1 MYRTPSPSKAYH
13 TVDDLLSDVEV
24 RVLGSLIEKERTTPE
39 YYPLSLNALT
49 NACNQSSNRDPIVQY
64 DEATVADAIESLR
77 RRSLVRAVQQSGSR
91 VTKYRQLMGETIGL
105 VARQT
110 AVLCVLMLRGP
121 QTLAELR
128 TRASR
133 LAELESQEDV
143 EAVLDGLIARQPA
156 PIVVRLPRRPGQ
168 KEVRYAH
175 LLAGEV
181 TTDTVEAAVAP
192 GARRPPDTDRI
203 GALEEAL
210 TELRTE
216 VADLREQLQAFR
228 QQFE

>member
-1 MYRTPSPSKAYH
+1 VYRTPTLPKAYH
-13 TVDDLLSDVEV
+13 TVDDLLTDVEV

-39 YYPLSLNALT
+39 HYPLSLNALT

-64 DEATVADAIESLR
+64 DEATVAGAIDSLR
-77 RRSLVRAVQQSGSR
+77 RRSLVRAMQQSGSR

-128 TRASR
+128 TRGSR
-133 LAELESQEDV
+133 LAELESLEDV
-143 EAVLDGLIARQPA
+143 EAVLDGLIAREPS
-156 PIVVRLPRRPGQ
+156 PIVVSLPRRPGQ

-181 TTDTVEAAVAP
+181 TTDTVEAAVEP
-192 GARRPPDTDRI
+192 GARGATGTERI
-203 GALEEAL
+203 AALEESL
-210 TELRTE
+210 NELRKE
-216 VADLREQLQAFR
+216 IADLRHQLESFR
-228 QQFE
+228 KQFE

>member
-1 MYRTPSPSKAYH
+1 M
-13 TVDDLLSDVEV
+13 DDLLTDVEV

-39 YYPLSLNALT
+39 HYPLSLNALT

-77 RRSLVRAVQQSGSR
+77 RRSLVRAMQQSGSR

-121 QTLAELR
+121 QTVAELR

-133 LAELESQEDV
+133 LAELESLEDV
-143 EAVLDGLIARQPA
+143 EAVLDGLLARHPS

-181 TTDTVEAAVAP
+181 TVDASEPTAP
-192 GARRPPDTDRI
+192 PRSRPDADRI

-210 TELRTE
+210 AELRTE

-228 QQFE
+228 KQFE